1 MATMPKTQAKLE
13 QHMADCLELCQQC
26 HNVCAGV
33 ISYGMQRGDNYLNEI
48 ALRLLQDCAEICQT
62 SANFMLRGSE
72 FHGQICAACAE
83 ICLKCATACEEFA
96 EDSRLQECAEVC
108 RKCAEACQITVAI
121 ATPR

>member
-13 QHMADCLELCQQC
+13 QHMTHCLELCQEC

-33 ISYGMQRGDNYLNEI
+33 ISYGLQRGDKYLTEVT
-48 ALRLLQDCAEICQT
+48 LRLLLDCAEICQT

-72 FHGQICAACAE
+72 FHAQTCGVCAE
-83 ICLKCATACEEFA
+83 ICLKCAAACEEFS
-96 EDSRLQECAEVC
+96 EDSRLQECATVC
-108 RKCAEACQITVAI
+108 RKCAEACQLMVAI